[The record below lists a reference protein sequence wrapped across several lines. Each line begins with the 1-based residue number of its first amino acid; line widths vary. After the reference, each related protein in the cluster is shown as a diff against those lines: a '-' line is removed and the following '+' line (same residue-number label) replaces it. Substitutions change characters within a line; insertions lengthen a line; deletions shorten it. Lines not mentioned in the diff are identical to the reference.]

1 MAESILIVDDDPDI
15 VALVALNLEAEGYE
29 CHRAERGDDA
39 LDLALQLRPDLVV
52 LDLMLPGVDGV
63 EVCRQLRKDPRTAG
77 AGIIMLT
84 ARSLREDR
92 LAGLDAGADDY
103 IDKPFDVDE
112 LIARVQASLRRA
124 RQLRATSPLTGLPG
138 NFEIEARI
146 DTKLADATPFA
157 LLHVDLDG
165 FKAYN
170 DHYGFVRGDRAIVLT
185 ARAIQ
190 QACDAVEC
198 DESFIGHIG
207 GDDFVVVC
215 DVDQAEAMA
224 QQIVAR
230 FDEQVDA
237 LYDPDDRAAG
247 FIELADRTGRVH
259 RHPFLSVSIGIA
271 SSEVRPFTT
280 SAEAAAVAVELKRF
294 AKAAHGSAWRIDRR
308 RL

>member
-1 MAESILIVDDDPDI
+1 MAESILIVDDEPDI
-15 VALVALNLEAEGYE
+15 AALVAVNLEAEGYD
-29 CHRAERGDDA
+29 CHQVGRGDDA
-39 LDLALQLRPDLVV
+39 LDLALHLRPDLVI

-63 EVCRQLRKDPRTAG
+63 DVCRQLRKDPRTAT

-84 ARSLREDR
+84 ARSLPKDR
-92 LAGLDAGADDY
+92 VTGLEAGADDY
-103 IDKPFDVDE
+103 VDKPFDVDE
-112 LIARVQASLRRA
+112 LVARVHTSLRRA

-138 NFEIEARI
+138 NFEIESRL
-146 DTKLADATPFA
+146 DGKLADGIDFA

-190 QACDAVEC
+190 LACEAVEC
-198 DESFIGHIG
+198 DESFVGHIG

-215 DVDQAEAMA
+215 DVDQAEEMA
-224 QQIVAR
+224 RQIVAR
-230 FDEQVDA
+230 FDEQVEA
-237 LYDPDDRAAG
+237 LYDPEDRATG
-247 FIELADRTGRVH
+247 FIELADRTGRLH
-259 RHPFLSVSIGIA
+259 RYPFLSVSIGVA
-271 SSEVRPFTT
+271 TSEVRAFTS

-308 RL
+308 RS

>member
-52 LDLMLPGVDGV
+52 IDLMLPGVDGV